1 MRYVGTYYLKMC
13 KTKDSEIWNY
23 YVLYLFKNR
32 AQAISRK
39 FSEIQKYRYTLNQL
53 HDLEPYFGIDTKII
67 ELVSTYLNSI

>member
-1 MRYVGTYYLKMC
+1 MC
-13 KTKDSEIWNY
+13 KTKDSEIWDF

-39 FSEIQKYRYTLNQL
+39 FCEYQF

-67 ELVSTYLNSI
+67 ELVPILTVYEWIWK